1 MIVNGDILKCYLK
14 RCMANKL
21 RKAEGIGRLN
31 VDMVV
36 GGDMLLCGTTI
47 LLAGAF
53 AYVGLGNCNC
63 LGHLEL
69 EKLRALNGLWAR
81 EVLNAATYL

>member
-21 RKAEGIGRLN
+21 KKADGIGSLN
-31 VDMVV
+31 VVMVV
-36 GGDMLLCGTTI
+36 GGDALPCGTTI

-53 AYVGLGNCNC
+53 GYVGLGNCNC

-69 EKLRALNGLWAR
+69 EKLRALNGFWAR
-81 EVLNAATYL
+81 